1 MEIIEDEN
9 GNFVIKYIKSLVMF
23 ICSDK
28 SIKLKD
34 GKLVNIVLI
43 ILDYINVVK
52 LIEMDE
58 ELLIER

>member
-1 MEIIEDEN
+1 
-9 GNFVIKYIKSLVMF
+9 MF